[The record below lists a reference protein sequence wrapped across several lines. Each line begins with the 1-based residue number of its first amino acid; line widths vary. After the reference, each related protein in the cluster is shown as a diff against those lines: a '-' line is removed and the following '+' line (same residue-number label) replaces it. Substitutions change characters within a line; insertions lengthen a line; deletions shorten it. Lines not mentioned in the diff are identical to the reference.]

1 MVKLQGIK
9 TLPYDKN
16 FPDYEKYSNK
26 ALRKEA
32 LTDSKNAL
40 LLLIVLK
47 S

>member
-26 ALRKEA
+26 ALQYAKQH
-32 LTDSKNAL
+32 LT
-40 LLLIVLK
+40 
-47 S
+47 